1 MINITRNE
9 RVVHLEIDVP
19 PVNVLDAEALQEMAG
34 KLKELAGD
42 DTIAAVL
49 VSGEGRCFSAGA
61 SVEDHEPAKAPGMIG
76 ALAEVC
82 KGLAEFPAATV
93 ALVHGPCMGGGMEV
107 AMFCDFV
114 VADPS
119 AQFGVPEI
127 TLAFFPPFACAEL
140 PRLVGRQNASYLA
153 LTGEAIGAEQA
164 LSMGLVQKILDQD
177 AWVKIEKKFNRL
189 SLPVVRL
196 TKQAL
201 LKGTGGVDHKGLQWQ
216 CDKFLDDLYK
226 IEDVGEGI
234 ASFAEKRRPQWKN
247 K

>member
-1 MINITRNE
+1 MINVNRND
-9 RVVHLEIDVP
+9 RVVHLSIDVP

-34 KLKELAGD
+34 KLQELAD
-42 DTIAAVL
+42 DETIAAVL
-49 VSGEGRCFSAGA
+49 VSGAGRCFSAGA
-61 SVEDHEPAKAPGMIG
+61 SVEDHEKDKAPGMIG
-76 ALAEVC
+76 ALADVC

-93 ALVHGPCMGGGMEV
+93 ALVHGPCMGGGLEV

-153 LTGEAIGAEQA
+153 LTGEAIAAEQA
-164 LSMGLVQKILDQD
+164 QAMGLVQKILEKE

-196 TKQAL
+196 TKEAL
-201 LKGTGGVDHKGLQWQ
+201 LKGTGSVDDDGLAWQ
-216 CDKFLDDLYK
+216 CEKFLNDLYN

-234 ASFAEKRRPQWKN
+234 ASFAEKRRPEWKH

>member
-1 MINITRNE
+1 MINISRTD

-19 PVNVLDAEALQEMAG
+19 PVNVLDAAALQEMAG

-42 DTIAAVL
+42 ETIAAVL
-49 VSGEGRCFSAGA
+49 VSGAGRCFSAGA
-61 SVEDHEPAKAPGMIG
+61 SVEDHEVEKAPGMIG
-76 ALAEVC
+76 ALADVC
-82 KGLAEFPAATV
+82 KALATFPAATA

-164 LSMGLVQKILDQD
+164 QAMGLVQKIMDKD
-177 AWVKIEKKFNRL
+177 AWPKVEVKFNRL
-189 SLPVVRL
+189 SLPVVRM

-201 LKGTGGVDHKGLQWQ
+201 LKGTGGVDDEGLAWQ
-216 CDKFLDDLYK
+216 CKTFLNDLYK
-226 IEDVGEGI
+226 VDDVSEGI
-234 ASFAEKRRPQWKN
+234 ASFAEKRRPQWKHR
-247 K
+247 

>member
-19 PVNVLDAEALQEMAG
+19 PVNVLDAVALQEMAG
-34 KLKELAGD
+34 KLRELEGD
-42 DTIAAVL
+42 ESIAAVL
-49 VSGEGRCFSAGA
+49 VSGAGRCFSAGA
-61 SVEDHEPAKAPGMIG
+61 SVEDHEPAKAPAMIE
-76 ALAEVC
+76 ALADVC
-82 KGLAEFPAATV
+82 KGLASFPAATV

-164 LSMGLVQKILDQD
+164 LSMGLVQKIMDRD
-177 AWVKIEKKFNRL
+177 AWPKVGVKFNRL
-189 SLPVVRL
+189 SLPVVRM

-201 LKGTGGVDHKGLQWQ
+201 LKGTGGVDDEGLKWQ
-216 CDKFLDDLYK
+216 CDKFLSDLYQ
-226 IEDVGEGI
+226 IEDVQEGI
-234 ASFAEKRRPQWKN
+234 ASFAEKRRPQWRN
-247 K
+247 R